1 MTIVRTPTKALGGV
15 TAQEAEALKAHAAK
29 WIANA
34 MSTAPVAPERLV
46 PAIKSLYAAAGL
58 KEPRVVIVAS
68 PRVMAFA
75 GGFAAAIW
83 WARKNG
89 KMKFSGAPTN
99 EATRAAADAATDV
112 AADAATDAATVEAIR
127 VTTRA
132 ATDAAIRAAISE
144 ATYEVTVEATDA
156 ATRVATDEAT
166 DAVTRATIVEAT
178 DEAAI
183 RATLEAT
190 DAVTRAAIRWAISA
204 ATVEATDEVTIEA
217 IDEAAVEA
225 ISAALRGGPF
235 ANLAQ
240 EMGREF
246 NVSPDFML
254 QCAQRWWRIY
264 QGGNMWSTWDSYF
277 TAFRDVIGLQ
287 LPEDEKYRAW
297 EACAVEGGFRVVH
310 EEFCIVCDRPEVL
323 TIDDQNRPH
332 NATGPSHRWRDGWAL
347 YYWHGMR
354 IPAELNFIIHSPEQ
368 ITVADI
374 EGQTNSELRRVM
386 VDRYGPARFVV
397 DSGAVV
403 VQELPADHRMV
414 GLRSARLLRKEVS
427 GDEPIVF
434 VDLLNSTPEPDGTV
448 KRYMLRV
455 DPNAYGGLA
464 SKNVH
469 AAAASTWRTGPGKDL
484 VFPDWRDYAPDY
496 ES

>member
-15 TAQEAEALKAHAAK
+15 TAQETEALKAHAAK

-156 ATRVATDEAT
+156 ATRVAT
-166 DAVTRATIVEAT
+166 
-178 DEAAI
+178 
-183 RATLEAT
+183 
-190 DAVTRAAIRWAISA
+190 
-204 ATVEATDEVTIEA
+204 VEATDEVTIEA

-264 QGGNMWSTWDSYF
+264 QGGNMWSTWDSYL